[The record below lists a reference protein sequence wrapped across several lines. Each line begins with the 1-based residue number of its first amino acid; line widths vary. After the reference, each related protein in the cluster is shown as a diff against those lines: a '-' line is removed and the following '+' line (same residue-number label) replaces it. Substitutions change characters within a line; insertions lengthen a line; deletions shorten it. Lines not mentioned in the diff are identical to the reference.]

1 MNTTKQVDKN
11 ELMKYICCF
20 KIKKKSMLVT
30 MVYVSRSW
38 LSFVAT
44 IDIKKNSKKYKQK
57 KEN

>member
-38 LSFVAT
+38 LCCNHF
-44 IDIKKNSKKYKQK
+44 DIKKNSKKYKQK